1 VLLNTAAMPPK
12 SRAKSKPAADSKKKS
27 TTGKKASPSPAAPIS
42 DKKQQE
48 LNFLAEVTYEA
59 SVEDVQKSFKLLGY
73 GLKEGD
79 RHYLKAGCSAIERVC
94 EEHEGLQTL
103 IKAKGVETMLSIV
116 RHMPHAHVSPSMS
129 EAINAAAAAV
139 YRQSATWLDELDQ
152 VDFHELP
159 NVLHL
164 AHWLGAEDEDVAIS
178 SLAAMERFVL
188 YRGEHAVTLLASDA
202 LQVLHRIIGH
212 NRTPELVTEAFS
224 LLFRLCDLCSGQAVV
239 PVVIKESGL
248 VKTVVESLQQAPLN
262 MRLQLT
268 GLRLLA
274 LWSTLTMEVEDTGY
288 TRSEP
293 KDLKDLVRQANA
305 EDHAREVVAN
315 LSRSGLTHAAG
326 WISAISSRLP
336 GPVSKSEPGGIAAQ
350 RRTPPQGKG
359 RRSNSKDR

>member
-1 VLLNTAAMPPK
+1 MPPK
-12 SRAKSKPAADSKKKS
+12 GRAKSQPKADSKKKS
-27 TTGKKASPSPAAPIS
+27 TTGKKSPSAPIS

-48 LNFLAEVTYEA
+48 LDFLAEVTYEA

-139 YRQSATWLDELDQ
+139 YRQSSTWLDEVDQ

-164 AHWLGAEDEDVAIS
+164 AHWLGAEDEDVALS
-178 SLAAMERFVL
+178 SLTAMERFIL
-188 YRGEHAVTLLASDA
+188 YRSEHAATLLASDA
-202 LQVLHRIIGH
+202 LQVIHRIVGH

-224 LLFRLCDLCSGQAVV
+224 LVFRLCDTMQAEAVV
-239 PVVIKESGL
+239 PLVIKESGL

-274 LWSTLTMEVEDTGY
+274 LWSTLTFTPTEDAAAFRREQPT
-288 TRSEP
+288 
-293 KDLKDLVRQANA
+293 DLKDLVRQAGA
-305 EDHAREVVAN
+305 EDHAKEVVSN

-326 WISAISSRLP
+326 WISAIASRLP
-336 GPVSKSEPGGIAAQ
+336 RPVSKSDAGGYAQ
-350 RRTPPQGKG
+350 RPSGKT
-359 RRSNSKDR
+359 RRSTSKERR